1 MDAGGMAVAI
11 TLAAGRHF
19 AAAINAVLME
29 AAMDDYLYT
38 LGAVID
44 DGSNFRV
51 AEVLSRLESQ
61 DFEAACSLL
70 GSESDPLDGDA
81 EDIAE

>member
-1 MDAGGMAVAI
+1 MAIAI
-11 TLAAGRHF
+11 LLTARRHI
-19 AAAINAVLME
+19 AAASNPVYVME

-38 LGAVID
+38 LGDAID

-51 AEVLSRLESQ
+51 AEVLARLESQ

-70 GSESDPLDGDA
+70 GDEGDA
-81 EDIAE
+81 WGGDGEDIEE

>member
-1 MDAGGMAVAI
+1 MD
-11 TLAAGRHF
+11 
-19 AAAINAVLME
+19 E
-29 AAMDDYLYT
+29 YLYT
-38 LGAVID
+38 LGDAID

-70 GSESDPLDGDA
+70 GSESDPLDGCE
-81 EDIAE
+81 EDIGQ